1 MKFSEQWLRQWVNPT
16 IGSEELVER
25 ITMAGLEVDGIEPV
39 AGQFTQVVVGQV
51 DSVEPHPDADKLR
64 VCQVSDGQET
74 VTVVCGAP
82 NVRPGMKAPF
92 ARVGAQ
98 LPGGMQVRKARLR
111 GVASF
116 GMLCGADELGLA
128 EDSDGLMELPG
139 EATPGQDLREALN
152 LDDRIIDV
160 DLTPNRGDC
169 FSLRGLARELGAL
182 TDTPFAD
189 LKPRPVPVTYP
200 EVPDIRVDAPQACPR
215 YIGRIIHNVDM
226 SAESPLWLQERLRRS
241 GIRAIDP
248 VVDVTNYVMLETGQP
263 LHAFDYHRIHQ
274 GIVVRM
280 AQEGESLTLLDGQ
293 SVTLSGETLVIA
305 DHQGPLAMAGIMG
318 GEGSGVGPETRDI
331 LLESAFFDPITIAG
345 KARSHGL
352 HTDSSHRFER
362 GVDWQLQRMAAERAS
377 ELLLSIVGGQA
388 GEMVEVVSKADLPA
402 QQWVELREARIAQV
416 LGMAIPR
423 ARIEEILSRLDLD
436 IEKDHGTR
444 WLIRV
449 PSHRFDIA
457 IEVDLIEEIA
467 RVYGYNQLPVTQP
480 SFQQTLR
487 PSPEA
492 RRPLSRLRDHLVSL
506 DFQEAI
512 TYSFVDPALQRLVEP
527 DEQAVALANPIASDM
542 AEMRTSLWPGLLK
555 TLSHNQKRQQSR
567 VRLFETGLRFRR
579 GGVDSE
585 VEDIQQTP
593 MVAGL
598 VSGPRQP
605 ENWVNDKSPLDFYDL
620 KGDLETLAVTL
631 GVRLCFRAERHP
643 ALHPGQSARIL
654 LGEQPVGWIGALHPG
669 VQKKLELN
677 GAIYLFELCLKPV
690 LTGQVPHFREFSKF
704 PEVRR
709 DLAVIVS
716 RDQPWSAIESVVR
729 SAAGEHLTGL
739 RVFDVYQGE
748 HISDDQ
754 KSVAMSLFWQHPER
768 TLQDDEVQTLS
779 DAVVAQLQSQLDAI
793 LRS

>member
-1 MKFSEQWLRQWVNPT
+1 MKFSEQWLRQWVNPA
-16 IGSEELVER
+16 ISRAELVER
-25 ITMAGLEVDGIEPV
+25 ITMAGLEVDGVEPV
-39 AGQFTQVVVGQV
+39 AGPFTQVVVGQV
-51 DSVEPHPDADKLR
+51 ESVEPHPDADKLR
-64 VCQVSDGQET
+64 VCQVSDGRET
-74 VTVVCGAP
+74 VAVVCGAP
-82 NVRPGMKAPF
+82 NVRPGMRVPF
-92 ARVGAQ
+92 AQVGAS
-98 LPGGMQVRKARLR
+98 LPGGMKVRKAKLR

-116 GMLCGADELGLA
+116 GMLCAASELGLS
-128 EDSDGLMELPG
+128 DNSDGLMELPP
-139 EATPGQDLREALN
+139 EAEVGQDIRETLS
-152 LDDRIIDV
+152 LDDCIIDV

-182 TDTPFAD
+182 TDTPFED
-189 LKPRPVPVTYP
+189 LQPPTAPVAHLEKPT
-200 EVPDIRVDAPQACPR
+200 IRVEAPQACPR
-215 YIGRIIHNVDM
+215 YIGRIIRNVDM
-226 SAESPLWLQERLRRS
+226 TAASPLWLQERLRRS

-263 LHAFDYHRIHQ
+263 LHAFDYQQIRQ

-280 AQEGESLTLLDGQ
+280 AEEGETLTLLDGQ
-293 SVTLSGETLVIA
+293 EVRLSGDTLVIA

-318 GEGSGVGPETRDI
+318 GEGSGVGSQTRDI

-362 GVDWQLQRMAAERAS
+362 GVDWQLQRKAAERAT
-377 ELLLSIVGGQA
+377 ELLLAIVGGEA
-388 GEMVEVVSKADLPA
+388 GELEEVVSKADLPA
-402 QQWVELREARIAQV
+402 QQWVDLREQRVAQV

-423 ARIEEILSRLDLD
+423 GRIEEILSRLDLD
-436 IEKDHGTR
+436 IEKDRGDG
-444 WLIRV
+444 WQVKV

-492 RRPLSRLRDHLVSL
+492 QRPLSRLRDHLVSL

-542 AEMRTSLWPGLLK
+542 SEMRTSLWPGLLK
-555 TLSHNQKRQQSR
+555 TLSHNQKRQQAR

-579 GGVDSE
+579 GGEDSE

-605 ENWVNDKSPLDFYDL
+605 ENWINDKNPLDFYDL
-620 KGDLETLAVTL
+620 KGDLESLAVLL
-631 GVRLCFRAERHP
+631 GVSFCLRAERHP

-654 LGEQPVGWIGALHPG
+654 LGDQPVGWMGALHPG
-669 VQKKLELN
+669 LQKKLELN

-690 LTGQVPHFREFSKF
+690 LTGQVPHFNEFSKF

-709 DLAVIVS
+709 DLAVVVG
-716 RDQPWSAIESVVR
+716 REQPWSVIESVVR
-729 SAAGEHLTGL
+729 NAAGEHLTGL

-748 HISDDQ
+748 HIGDDQ

-768 TLQDDEVQTLS
+768 TLQDDEVQTFS
-779 DAVVAQLQSQLDAI
+779 EAVVTQLQTQLDAL